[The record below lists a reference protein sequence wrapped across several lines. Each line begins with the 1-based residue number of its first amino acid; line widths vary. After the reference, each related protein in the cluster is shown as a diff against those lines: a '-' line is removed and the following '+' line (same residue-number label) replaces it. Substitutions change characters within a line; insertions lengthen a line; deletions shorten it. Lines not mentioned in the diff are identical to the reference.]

1 LTSSLAID
9 VNNLTRAFGDFVAVD
24 HINFSLAYGEIFGF
38 LGPNGAGKS
47 TTVRMLTG
55 ILEPTSGDAHVA
67 GFDLVDNP
75 EGVKRSIGYVSQ
87 KFSLYDD
94 LTVVENM
101 EFFGAVYGLQGAKL
115 KNRISA
121 VLKQTQLDKW
131 PDRLAGKL
139 SGGMKQRL
147 AVANALL
154 HEPRILFL
162 DEPTAGL
169 DPVSRRVLWELL
181 YEFAAA
187 GVALFVTTHYM
198 EEAERCNQIAVI
210 SQGKLLTKGSPDSLK
225 KKLSGR
231 LFEIECKPLMK
242 ASSVFEKMPGVNS
255 ITAYGTTLHVN
266 LSDEARFMKE
276 MRRAAQENRLE
287 LGVVRPIEPSLE
299 DVFATLT
306 EGTV

>member
-1 LTSSLAID
+1 
-9 VNNLTRAFGDFVAVD
+9 
-24 HINFSLAYGEIFGF
+24 
-38 LGPNGAGKS
+38 
-47 TTVRMLTG
+47 
-55 ILEPTSGDAHVA
+55 LEPTSGDAHVA
-67 GFDLVDNP
+67 GFDLMENP

-87 KFSLYDD
+87 KFSLYED

-101 EFFGAVYGLQGAKL
+101 EFFGAVYGLKGAMLKKRIDQVLHQTKL
-115 KNRISA
+115 E
-121 VLKQTQLDKW
+121 QW
-131 PDRLAGKL
+131 PNRLAGKL

-181 YEFAAA
+181 YDFAAS

-210 SQGKLLTKGSPDSLK
+210 SQGKLLTKGSPESLK
-225 KKLSGR
+225 KRLTGR
-231 LFEIECKPLMK
+231 MFEIECQPLMK
-242 ASSVFEKMPGVNS
+242 ASSVFEKISGLDS

-266 LSDEARFMKE
+266 LSDEAAFMKQLKPVALE
-276 MRRAAQENRLE
+276 NNVRVTAVRA
-287 LGVVRPIEPSLE
+287 IEPSLE

-306 EGTV
+306 EGA